1 MGGDDLVHVDKRD
14 HVTRISLARPQS
26 LNAISGAMAAELTEA
41 FDSVSQ
47 DSETWIVILRAE
59 GEKAFC
65 VGADLKERAS
75 FTLDDFYENRKTMR
89 GMFAALRAIPQ
100 PVLAGVFGYTL
111 GGGFELAL
119 SCDLIMGA
127 NGTEV
132 GLPEASVG
140 LLPAGGGT
148 QLLTRRFGIARSKEM
163 IFTGRRMGTEEALEH
178 GLFVRVVP
186 REHLDEA
193 VLGLAAELCESSPVA
208 LRAAK
213 RSIDA
218 ALGVPVEEG
227 IDIEHSGWEAV
238 IASEDRAEGIAAFND
253 KRKPRWKNH

>member
-1 MGGDDLVHVDKRD
+1 MAGDRLVDVESRD
-14 HVTRISLARPQS
+14 HVTVISLTRPQA
-26 LNAISGAMAAELTEA
+26 LNAISGAMAAEMTQA
-41 FDSVSQ
+41 FDAVAQ
-47 DSETWIVILRAE
+47 DDESWIVILRAE

-65 VGADLKERAS
+65 VGADLKERADFS
-75 FTLDDFYENRKTMR
+75 LDDFHANRKTMR
-89 GMFAALRAIPQ
+89 GMFAALRAVPQ
-100 PVLAGVFGYTL
+100 PVIASVFGFTL

-119 SCDLIMGA
+119 SCDLILGA
-127 NGTEV
+127 TGTEV

-163 IFTGRRMGTEEALEH
+163 IFTGRRMGTEEGLEH

-193 VLGLAAELCESSPVA
+193 AFGLAKELCGSSPVA

-218 ALGVPVEEG
+218 ALGVPIEDG
-227 IDIEHSGWEAV
+227 IEIEHAGWAEV

-253 KRKPRWKNH
+253 KRRPRWKNR